1 MTRIIKSMF
10 YGSVVQMTERKFNIP
25 LILLAAASF
34 AIGFFGFAVESIV
47 LAVGVII
54 ASVKLREKYLIKIP
68 VSICIISIV
77 ASGAFLALMIYHSSQ
92 GMSSSSYWLIK
103 LLFGSP
109 E

>member
-1 MTRIIKSMF
+1 
-10 YGSVVQMTERKFNIP
+10 MTERRFSIP
-25 LILLAAASF
+25 LILLSIASF
-34 AIGFFGFAVESIV
+34 VIGFFGFAVESIV
-47 LAVGVII
+47 LAIAVILI
-54 ASVKLREKYLIKIP
+54 SLKLREKYLIKIP